1 MQYTKFTPPYLFAI
15 TSVLSL
21 VLGIF
26 SENQTMNIQFH
37 TSLFVVG
44 FLPIYLIFG
53 FFCVLITIFYLGLQK
68 IGKFVNNRT
77 GYWHFDLFIV
87 GLALLVISANLEKPY
102 KNLDF
107 YVYSGYSF
115 VGALSAL
122 LISFL
127 IFVFGVIKAI
137 MK

>member
-1 MQYTKFTPPYLFAI
+1 LAFWSF
-15 TSVLSL
+15 
-21 VLGIF
+21 
-26 SENQTMNIQFH
+26 N
-37 TSLFVVG
+37 
-44 FLPIYLIFG
+44 
-53 FFCVLITIFYLGLQK
+53 
-68 IGKFVNNRT
+68 
-77 GYWHFDLFIV
+77 V
-87 GLALLVISANLEKPY
+87 GLALLVISANLENPY

-115 VGALSAL
+115 LGALSAL

>member
-1 MQYTKFTPPYLFAI
+1 MHHTKFIPPYLFAI

-77 GYWHFDLFIV
+77 GYWHFGLFNV
-87 GLALLVISANLEKPY
+87 GLALLVISANLENPY

>member
-1 MQYTKFTPPYLFAI
+1 MKFTPPYLFAF
-15 TSVLSL
+15 TSVLLL
-21 VLGIF
+21 VIGIF
-26 SENQTMNIQFH
+26 SQNQTMNIQFH

-53 FFCVLITIFYLGLQK
+53 FLCLLIAIFYLGLQK
-68 IGKFVNNRT
+68 IGKFVSNRT
-77 GYWHFDLFIV
+77 GYWHFGLFNI
-87 GLALLVISANLEKPY
+87 GLFLLVISVNLENLC
-102 KNLDF
+102 KNPDF
-107 YVYSGYSF
+107 YVYSAYSF

-127 IFVFGVIKAI
+127 IFIFGAIKAI

>member
-1 MQYTKFTPPYLFAI
+1 MHYTKFTPPYLFAI

-53 FFCVLITIFYLGLQK
+53 SFCVLIAILYLGLQK

-77 GYWHFDLFIV
+77 GYWHFGLFNV
-87 GLALLVISANLEKPY
+87 GLALLVISANLENPY

-115 VGALSAL
+115 LGALSAL
-122 LISFL
+122 LIGFL